1 MKMLID
7 NRRCVIQAYEL
18 GDFTYGFDDRVSML
32 YFRIGVEFEEGMV
45 FQGVKYY
52 FDKKALVFSDVG
64 ELLSENIELF
74 INQHYK
80 EIIEKV
86 LAWDSD
92 YSRSMEIKDNDIV
105 LIKSTFAIAT
115 ITGVYLSKNH
125 FEVDNDEESY
135 HHRDELVLWSRGGC
149 KV

>member
-32 YFRIGVEFEEGMV
+32 YFRIAVEFEEGV
-45 FQGVKYY
+45 VYQGVKYF
-52 FDKKALVFSDVG
+52 FDKEELVFCDSIVVVTK
-64 ELLSENIELF
+64 NMELF
-74 INQHYK
+74 IKQHYK

-92 YSRSMEIKDNDIV
+92 YSRSIEIKDNDIV
-105 LIKSTFAIAT
+105 LIKRTFVIAT
-115 ITGVYLSKNH
+115 ITGVYMSKDY
-125 FEVDNDEESY
+125 FEVNYDEESY
-135 HHRDELVLWSRGGC
+135 HHRDELVLWARGGR
-149 KV
+149 KE

>member
-32 YFRIGVEFEEGMV
+32 YFRIAVEFEEGV
-45 FQGVKYY
+45 VYQGVKYF
-52 FDKKALVFSDVG
+52 FDKEELVFCDSTEG
-64 ELLSENIELF
+64 LAKNMELF

-80 EIIEKV
+80 EIIVKV

-92 YSRSMEIKDNDIV
+92 YIRFMEIRDNDIV
-105 LIKSTFAIAT
+105 LIKRTFVIAT

-135 HHRDELVLWSRGGC
+135 HHRDELVLWARGGS
-149 KV
+149 